1 MTLLY
6 SSEARDKIR
15 RLAPQIKQDIRAAL
29 EALAVSPNDGTPLQR
44 ELSGYWTLAVA
55 RYRIIYEWDDSRH
68 EIRIHTVGHRRQVY
82 EDFARFVRDR

>member
-1 MTLLY
+1 MKLRY

-15 RLAPQIKQDIRAAL
+15 RLLPQIKKDIRDAL
-29 EALAVSPNDGTPLQR
+29 ETLAVSPNDGKPLQR

-55 RYRIIYEWDDSRH
+55 RYRIIYEWDEGLH

-82 EDFARFVRDR
+82 EDFSRFVRDR